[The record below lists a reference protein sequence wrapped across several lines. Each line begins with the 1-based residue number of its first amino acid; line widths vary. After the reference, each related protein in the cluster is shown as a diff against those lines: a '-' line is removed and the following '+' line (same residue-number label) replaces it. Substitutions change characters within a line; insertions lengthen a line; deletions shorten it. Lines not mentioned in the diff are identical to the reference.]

1 MAGHSHWANISRKK
15 ALIDNKRG
23 KVWSKLAKAIIVAA
37 KMGGGDPDANLR
49 LRYAI
54 DAARAV
60 SMPNDNIA
68 RAIKTGTGESQSGA
82 IEETIYE
89 GYGPG
94 GVAVMCEI
102 LTDNRN
108 RTAPEIRKIFELN
121 DGKLGAT
128 NCVAW
133 MFERKGVFIVGGDKT
148 DEDKLMEIALE
159 AGADDVKRDGDKFEV
174 TCDANLFAKVADAL
188 QKAGVP
194 PESSQLARIPTN
206 TVNVDDPDTARKVLN
221 LVEQLDNHD
230 DVQRGGEF
238 EEKRRDYAAA
248 GIPEYWIVDPQEQ
261 TVTVLA
267 LDEKQYRVH
276 GEFKPGTQAT
286 SVLLPEFSIDVTE
299 LFAAKT

>member
-15 ALIDNKRG
+15 ALVDNKRG

-68 RAIKTGTGESQSGA
+68 RAIKTGTGELQSGTL
-82 IEETIYE
+82 EESIYE

-108 RTAPEIRKIFELN
+108 RTAPEIRKVFEMN
-121 DGKLGAT
+121 DGKLGAS

-133 MFERKGVFIVGGDKT
+133 MFERKGVFVVGSDT
-148 DEDKLMEIALE
+148 ADEDRLMEIALE
-159 AGADDVKRDGDKFEV
+159 AGADDVKQSDDKFEV
-174 TCDANLFAKVADAL
+174 ICDANLFAKVADAL
-188 QKAGVP
+188 QKAGIT

-206 TVNVDDPDTARKVLN
+206 TVNVDDPNTARKVLN
-221 LVEQLDNHD
+221 LVEALDNHD
-230 DVQRGGEF
+230 DVQSV
-238 EEKRRDYAAA
+238 AANFNIPDEAMAQIA
-248 GIPEYWIVDPQEQ
+248 G
-261 TVTVLA
+261 
-267 LDEKQYRVH
+267 
-276 GEFKPGTQAT
+276 
-286 SVLLPEFSIDVTE
+286 
-299 LFAAKT
+299 